1 MLEMLMQWYR
11 RRFSDPEAIALLVIL
26 VAGFGIIFFFSGLLA
41 PLLVAIV
48 LAYLLE
54 WPTVRLQS
62 IGCSRPWATSIVL
75 ILFVGILLL
84 MAFVVLPIAWQ
95 QGIYLIRDMPGMLNK
110 LSDFAATL
118 PRRYPA
124 LMDAGII
131 DAMAENMRSRML
143 TMGDSVVKI
152 SLASLVGLL
161 TIAVYLVLVP
171 LMVFFLLKDK
181 EQMLNA
187 VRRVLPRNRGL
198 AGQVWKEMNQQIT
211 NYIRGKVLEMIVVGI
226 ATWLGFLLFGLNYSL
241 LLAVLVGFSV
251 LIPYIGAFVVTIPV
265 VGVALFQFGLGTE
278 FWSCF
283 AVYLI
288 IQGLDG
294 NLLVPVLFSE
304 AVNLHPLVIIL
315 SVVIFGGLWGF
326 WGVFFA
332 IPLAT
337 LIKAVVHACMTLCHW
352 LTDIVTPF
360 SASSALILRIIARYT
375 SCSSKLIW
383 PVLISSTLAN
393 TATSSISASST

>member
-211 NYIRGKVLEMIVVGI
+211 KSP
-226 ATWLGFLLFGLNYSL
+226 T
-241 LLAVLVGFSV
+241 
-251 LIPYIGAFVVTIPV
+251 
-265 VGVALFQFGLGTE
+265 
-278 FWSCF
+278 
-283 AVYLI
+283 
-288 IQGLDG
+288 
-294 NLLVPVLFSE
+294 
-304 AVNLHPLVIIL
+304 
-315 SVVIFGGLWGF
+315 
-326 WGVFFA
+326 
-332 IPLAT
+332 
-337 LIKAVVHACMTLCHW
+337 
-352 LTDIVTPF
+352 
-360 SASSALILRIIARYT
+360 
-375 SCSSKLIW
+375 
-383 PVLISSTLAN
+383 
-393 TATSSISASST
+393 ISAAKCWR

>member
-26 VAGFGIIFFFSGLLA
+26 VAGFSILFFFSGLLA

-54 WPTVRLQS
+54 WPTARLQA
-62 IGCSRPWATSIVL
+62 IGCSRRWATSIVL

-84 MAFVVLPIAWQ
+84 MAFVVMPIAWQ

-131 DAMAENMRSRML
+131 DAMAENMRTRML
-143 TMGDSVVKI
+143 NMGDSVVKY

-161 TIAVYLVLVP
+161 TLAVYLVLVP
-171 LMVFFLLKDK
+171 LMVFFLVKDK

-198 AGQVWKEMNQQIT
+198 AGQVWNEMNQQIT
-211 NYIRGKVLEMIVVGI
+211 NYIRGKVLEMV
-226 ATWLGFLLFGLNYSL
+226 
-241 LLAVLVGFSV
+241 
-251 LIPYIGAFVVTIPV
+251 V
-265 VGVALFQFGLGTE
+265 VGVAT
-278 FWSCF
+278 F
-283 AVYLI
+283 AVWPQLFATA
-288 IQGLDG
+288 GG
-294 NLLVPVLFSE
+294 TGGLFSPDPLYRRLCGDHSGGGRR
-304 AVNLHPLVIIL
+304 AVSVWSGDGIL
-315 SVVIFGGLWGF
+315 ELFCRLSDYSGAGWQSVSTGTFLRSGEFASAGDYPVSGDFRRSVGILGRIFRY
-326 WGVFFA
+326 
-332 IPLAT
+332 
-337 LIKAVVHACMTLCHW
+337 
-352 LTDIVTPF
+352 
-360 SASSALILRIIARYT
+360 SAGDAD
-375 SCSSKLIW
+375 
-383 PVLISSTLAN
+383 
-393 TATSSISASST
+393 

>member
-26 VAGFGIIFFFSGLLA
+26 VAGFSILFFFSGLLA

-54 WPTVRLQS
+54 WPTARLQA
-62 IGCSRPWATSIVL
+62 IGCSRRWAASIVL

-84 MAFVVLPIAWQ
+84 MAFVVMPIAWQ

-131 DAMAENMRSRML
+131 DAMAENMRTRML
-143 TMGDSVVKI
+143 NMGDSVVKY

-161 TIAVYLVLVP
+161 TLAVYLVLVP
-171 LMVFFLLKDK
+171 LMVFFLVKDK

-198 AGQVWKEMNQQIT
+198 AGQVWNEMNQQIT
-211 NYIRGKVLEMIVVGI
+211 NYIRGKVLEMVVVGV

-265 VGVALFQFGLGTE
+265 VGRRAVSVWPGDGILELFCRLSDYSGAGWQFAGTGTFLRSGEFASAGDYSVSGDFRRSVGILG
-278 FWSCF
+278 
-283 AVYLI
+283 
-288 IQGLDG
+288 
-294 NLLVPVLFSE
+294 
-304 AVNLHPLVIIL
+304 
-315 SVVIFGGLWGF
+315 
-326 WGVFFA
+326 GVFR
-332 IPLAT
+332 
-337 LIKAVVHACMTLCHW
+337 H
-352 LTDIVTPF
+352 
-360 SASSALILRIIARYT
+360 
-375 SCSSKLIW
+375 
-383 PVLISSTLAN
+383 
-393 TATSSISASST
+393 SIGDAD

>member
-26 VAGFGIIFFFSGLLA
+26 LAGFGIMFFFSGLLA

-54 WPTVRLQS
+54 WPTVRLER
-62 IGCSRPWATSIVL
+62 IGLSRTWATSLVL

-84 MAFVVLPIAWQ
+84 LAFVVLPVAWQ

-131 DAMAENMRSRML
+131 DAMAENMRTRML
-143 TMGDSVVKI
+143 TVGDSVVKY

-161 TIAVYLVLVP
+161 TLAVYLVLVP
-171 LMVFFLLKDK
+171 LMVFFL
-181 EQMLNA
+181 LNA

-211 NYIRGKVLEMIVVGI
+211 NYIRGKVLEMIVVSV
-226 ATWLGFLLFGLNYSL
+226 ATWIGFILFGLNYSL

-265 VGVALFQFGLGTE
+265 VGVALFQFGAGTE
-278 FWSCF
+278 FWSLF

-337 LIKAVVHACMTLCHW
+337 LIKAVVHA
-352 LTDIVTPF
+352 
-360 SASSALILRIIARYT
+360 
-375 SCSSKLIW
+375 W
-383 PVLISSTLAN
+383 PDGLAVDD
-393 TATSSISASST
+393 

>member
-1 MLEMLMQWYR
+1 MLEMLTQWYR
-11 RRFSDPEAIALLVIL
+11 RRFSDPEAIALLAIL
-26 VAGFGIIFFFSGLLA
+26 VAGFCILFFLHGLLA

-54 WPTVRLQS
+54 WPTSRLQR
-62 IGCSRPWATSIVL
+62 IGCSRGLAATLVLVLFIGIVL
-75 ILFVGILLL
+75 V
-84 MAFVVLPIAWQ
+84 MAFVVVPVAWQ
-95 QGIYLIRDMPGMLNK
+95 QGIYLIRDIPGMLNK

-118 PRRYPA
+118 PKRFPA

-131 DAMAENMRSRML
+131 DAIAENMRTRIITL
-143 TMGDSVVKI
+143 GDSVVKY

-161 TIAVYLVLVP
+161 TLAIYLILVP
-171 LMVFFLLKDK
+171 LMVFFLVKDK
-181 EQMLNA
+181 EQLLNA

-198 AGQVWKEMNQQIT
+198 AGQVWVEMNQQIT
-211 NYIRGKVLEMIVVGI
+211 NYIRGKVLEMIVVGV
-226 ATWLGFLLFGLNYSL
+226 ATWIGFLIFGLNYSL
-241 LLAVLVGFSV
+241 LLAVLVGISV
-251 LIPYIGAFVVTIPV
+251 LIPYIGAFMVTIPV
-265 VGVALFQFGLGTE
+265 VCVALFQFGMGTE

-294 NLLVPVLFSE
+294 NVLVPVLFSE

-326 WGVFFA
+326 WGIFFA

-337 LIKAVVHACMTLCHW
+337 LIKAVVHAWPET
-352 LTDIVTPF
+352 TP
-360 SASSALILRIIARYT
+360 
-375 SCSSKLIW
+375 
-383 PVLISSTLAN
+383 
-393 TATSSISASST
+393 TAQE

>member
-1 MLEMLMQWYR
+1 MANCAPAIYWLLPPLGDVDCIGGFCRYIATDGSWYC
-11 RRFSDPEAIALLVIL
+11 L
-26 VAGFGIIFFFSGLLA
+26 
-41 PLLVAIV
+41 
-48 LAYLLE
+48 
-54 WPTVRLQS
+54 
-62 IGCSRPWATSIVL
+62 SR
-75 ILFVGILLL
+75 
-84 MAFVVLPIAWQ
+84 Q

-226 ATWLGFLLFGLNYSL
+226 ATG
-241 LLAVLVGFSV
+241 
-251 LIPYIGAFVVTIPV
+251 
-265 VGVALFQFGLGTE
+265 
-278 FWSCF
+278 
-283 AVYLI
+283 
-288 IQGLDG
+288 
-294 NLLVPVLFSE
+294 
-304 AVNLHPLVIIL
+304 
-315 SVVIFGGLWGF
+315 WG
-326 WGVFFA
+326 
-332 IPLAT
+332 
-337 LIKAVVHACMTLCHW
+337 
-352 LTDIVTPF
+352 
-360 SASSALILRIIARYT
+360 
-375 SCSSKLIW
+375 SCSLG
-383 PVLISSTLAN
+383 
-393 TATSSISASST
+393 

>member
-26 VAGFGIIFFFSGLLA
+26 LAGFGIMFFFSGLLA

-54 WPTVRLQS
+54 WPTVRLER
-62 IGCSRPWATSIVL
+62 IGLSRTWATSLVL

-84 MAFVVLPIAWQ
+84 LAFVVLPVAWQ

-131 DAMAENMRSRML
+131 DAMAENMRTRML
-143 TMGDSVVKI
+143 TVGDSVVKY

-161 TIAVYLVLVP
+161 TLAVYLVLVP

-211 NYIRGKVLEMIVVGI
+211 NYIRGKVLEMIVVSV
-226 ATWLGFLLFGLNYSL
+226 ATWIGFILFGLNYSL
-241 LLAVLVGFSV
+241 

-265 VGVALFQFGLGTE
+265 VGVALFQFGAGTE
-278 FWSCF
+278 FWSLF

-337 LIKAVVHACMTLCHW
+337 LIKAVVHA
-352 LTDIVTPF
+352 
-360 SASSALILRIIARYT
+360 
-375 SCSSKLIW
+375 W
-383 PVLISSTLAN
+383 PDGLAVDD
-393 TATSSISASST
+393 

>member
-1 MLEMLMQWYR
+1 
-11 RRFSDPEAIALLVIL
+11 
-26 VAGFGIIFFFSGLLA
+26 
-41 PLLVAIV
+41 
-48 LAYLLE
+48 
-54 WPTVRLQS
+54 
-62 IGCSRPWATSIVL
+62 
-75 ILFVGILLL
+75 
-84 MAFVVLPIAWQ
+84 
-95 QGIYLIRDMPGMLNK
+95 MPGMLNK

-226 ATWLGFLLFGLNYSL
+226 ATAGVLALWAELFAAAGGAGRLLGTYS
-241 LLAVLVGFSV
+241 VHWRICGDHSGGWR
-251 LIPYIGAFVVTIPV
+251 GAIPV
-265 VGVALFQFGLGTE
+265 WCWHGIL
-278 FWSCF
+278 SCF

-288 IQGLDG
+288 IQALDG

-337 LIKAVVHACMTLCHW
+337 LIKAVIHA
-352 LTDIVTPF
+352 
-360 SASSALILRIIARYT
+360 A
-375 SCSSKLIW
+375 
-383 PVLISSTLAN
+383 
-393 TATSSISASST
+393 